1 MESEWLILPRVV
13 KNWLEVW
20 VAENLD
26 PPLAS
31 SDEDGFSA
39 PGEDDLV
46 RLNVLLVLGQWFR
59 LGWIDDVEVVD
70 LKYVNILRSRLND
83 VVLTLLPTMILV
95 PSGCHANETAEPSPE
110 TSLTHFPA
118 RTSQTFN
125 TPSALT
131 LHSSASL
138 TGLKA
143 TFSMLALWPLR
154 SVVLRTLGFSGFQ
167 TRRVLS
173 TAPVA
178 MRVPVGFQLMH
189 LILSPLLEL
198 RKSFALGILKR
209 SWNDFWTVFLGLA
222 EDK

>member
-1 MESEWLILPRVV
+1 MTVKGEWLFFPWAV

-26 PPLAS
+26 PPFAS
-31 SDEDGFSA
+31 GEEDGFSA

-70 LKYVNILRSRLND
+70 LKYVSIVRLRLSD

-95 PSGCHANETAEPSPE
+95 PSGCQANETAEPSPE
-110 TSLTHFPA
+110 TSLIHFPA
-118 RTSQTFN
+118 RTSQIFN

-143 TFSMLALWPLR
+143 TFSMLALWPLS

-178 MRVPVGFQLMH
+178 MREPVGFQLMH
-189 LILSPLLEL
+189 LILSSLLDP
-198 RKSFALGILKR
+198 RKSFALG
-209 SWNDFWTVFLGLA
+209 F
-222 EDK
+222 

>member
-1 MESEWLILPRVV
+1 MESEWLLLPWAV
-13 KNWLEVW
+13 KNWGEVW

-26 PPLAS
+26 TPFAS
-31 SDEDGFSA
+31 GDEDGFSA

-46 RLNVLLVLGQWFR
+46 RLDVLLVVGQWFR

-70 LKYVNILRSRLND
+70 LKYVSILRSRLND

-95 PSGCHANETAEPSPE
+95 PSGCHANETAEPSPG
-110 TSLTHFPA
+110 TSLIHFPA
-118 RTSQTFN
+118 RTSQIFN

-143 TFSMLALWPLR
+143 TFSMLALWPLS

-189 LILSPLLEL
+189 LILSSLLEP
-198 RKSFALGILKR
+198 RKSFALAILKT
-209 SWNDFWTVFLGLA
+209 SWNDSWSVFLGLA